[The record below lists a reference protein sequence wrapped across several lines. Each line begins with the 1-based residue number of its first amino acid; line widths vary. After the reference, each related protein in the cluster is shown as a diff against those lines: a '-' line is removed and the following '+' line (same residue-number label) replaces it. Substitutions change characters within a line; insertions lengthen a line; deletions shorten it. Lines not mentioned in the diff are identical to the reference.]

1 MSSIHIEQNGV
12 TRTLSVPADE
22 TLLSALRRAGYSIP
36 AACGGKGRCG
46 KCRVPVNGV
55 PRLACRVYPAD
66 GDTVTLPESADG
78 AILTRTLPPPACQP
92 GRTGCAAAVDLG
104 TTTVV
109 ARLYDLAS
117 GAELATESGWSA
129 QAPYGADVI
138 SRIQYTLEQP
148 DGLQE
153 LSQRSRE
160 QVWALIERALVRCG
174 RDADTLREITLVGN
188 TVMQHLFAGYS
199 VRGIAAAPFQP
210 ETLFDASETV
220 PLHGVPVH
228 LAPCVAGYVGGDI
241 TAGLLA
247 AGLAELPGEHLF
259 LDIGTN
265 GEMALGGRGGFTCC
279 AVASGPAFEGAGIS
293 CGMPGVDGAVSRVQY
308 DHGFVYDVIGGG
320 TPKGLCGSGLLDL
333 TAVLLRLGAIAP
345 GGRLLPPEQAPAAL
359 RRHLTHDADGQRLLS
374 PDAGG
379 IAHGGGCA
387 QSAARQGRRCGGHP
401 GAAAAARS
409 DARAARRRVPRRRLR
424 QLSRPG
430 KRRGDRDAPTRLCR
444 KTAHTRQH
452 RACRGCRAHARRC
465 AVAAH
470 PRHFPGMQLP

>member
-1 MSSIHIEQNGV
+1 MSSIHIEQNGM

-174 RDADTLREITLVGN
+174 RDADTLRELSLI
-188 TVMQHLFAGYS
+188 H
-199 VRGIAAAPFQP
+199 I
-210 ETLFDASETV
+210 SE
-220 PLHGVPVH
+220 
-228 LAPCVAGYVGGDI
+228 
-241 TAGLLA
+241 
-247 AGLAELPGEHLF
+247 
-259 LDIGTN
+259 
-265 GEMALGGRGGFTCC
+265 
-279 AVASGPAFEGAGIS
+279 
-293 CGMPGVDGAVSRVQY
+293 
-308 DHGFVYDVIGGG
+308 
-320 TPKGLCGSGLLDL
+320 
-333 TAVLLRLGAIAP
+333 
-345 GGRLLPPEQAPAAL
+345 
-359 RRHLTHDADGQRLLS
+359 
-374 PDAGG
+374 
-379 IAHGGGCA
+379 
-387 QSAARQGRRCGGHP
+387 
-401 GAAAAARS
+401 
-409 DARAARRRVPRRRLR
+409 
-424 QLSRPG
+424 
-430 KRRGDRDAPTRLCR
+430 PTRR
-444 KTAHTRQH
+444 S
-452 RACRGCRAHARRC
+452 
-465 AVAAH
+465 
-470 PRHFPGMQLP
+470 